1 MLGGR
6 KMNKEAIISVMKRY
20 ELKFHLS
27 REQVLYFQRAIS
39 KYMKIDKYG
48 ITTISSI
55 YYDTPNYRLINRSI
69 EKPLFKE
76 KIRLRKYGN
85 SNDES
90 PLFLEIKRKSEK
102 IVYKRRIVTDKLSVH
117 NFFFLDKDFGDKQI
131 DRELK
136 AFKDN
141 YGALEAKYLIIY
153 DRTSYYQDNSDL
165 RVTLDMN
172 PRYRVDNLEFKDL
185 NNATPLLE
193 KDEAI
198 LEVKVQ
204 HSIPLWLVEI
214 LTKGKIY
221 QTSFSKVGTAHVRE
235 MAKKNKEVLVN
246 VPVRNEGGI
255 SYGLTI

>member
-1 MLGGR
+1 
-6 KMNKEAIISVMKRY
+6 MNKEAIISVMKRY

-85 SNDES
+85 SNDKS
-90 PLFLEIKRKSEK
+90 PLFLEIKRKNEQ
-102 IVYKRRIVTDKLSVH
+102 IVYKGRIVTDKSSVH
-117 NFFFLDKDFGDKQI
+117 DFFFLDQDFG
-131 DRELK
+131 LK

-141 YGALEAKYLIIY
+141 YGELVAKYLIIY